1 MAAPRTEGLPLPTP
15 RRNRRLRG
23 VAAQVAPKVVSIF
36 LLVAAW
42 WGLSLFLPKN
52 LLPGPPETAAVFWV
66 DWNKGEVTTHFLK
79 TIQRIGFGFFGALAV
94 GVIVGS
100 LMGLVRG
107 VEWLL
112 DTWVICALTMPG
124 LVYLIISFMW
134 FGLNETATV
143 LAVVATA
150 SPALVINIWQGVK
163 AIDMTYVDMAR
174 SFRAS
179 PLLRFGRVILPQVF
193 PYILSASRYGLGLIW
208 KVTVFAEMMGRT
220 DGIGY
225 KLNLAFS
232 LFDMARVLSWSV
244 FFMIIMMAIE
254 LGIFKTL
261 EKRLFG
267 WRTEVRL

>member
-1 MAAPRTEGLPLPTP
+1 
-15 RRNRRLRG
+15 
-23 VAAQVAPKVVSIF
+23 VAPKLLSVF

-42 WGLSLFLPKN
+42 WVLSLFLPAN
-52 LLPGPPETAAVFWV
+52 ILPSPAKTAAVFWA
-66 DWNKGEVTTHFLK
+66 DWSKGEVVFHFLK

-100 LMGLVRG
+100 LMGLTRG
-107 VEWLL
+107 VERLL
-112 DTWVICALTMPG
+112 DTWVISALTMPG
-124 LVYLIISFMW
+124 MVYLIISFMW
-134 FGLNETATV
+134 FGLNDTATV
-143 LAVVATA
+143 LAIIATA
-150 SPALVINIWQGVK
+150 APALVINVWQGVK

-174 SFRAS
+174 SFQA
-179 PLLRFGRVILPQVF
+179 PPALRFGGVILPQIF

-208 KVTVFAEMMGRT
+208 KITVFAEMMGRT

-244 FFMIIMMAIE
+244 FFMVIMLAIE

-261 EKRLFG
+261 ETRLFS